1 MRKRL
6 LHILL
11 FLLAFVCVDRLIG
24 WGLNV
29 GLNRYFGLTQH
40 SEVLFVG
47 HSHLM
52 LAVDKEGFEQGT
64 ATEVSKY
71 CREGVNVADRLE
83 MVRQFLASPYSDS
96 LKVVIYGV
104 DQFMFT
110 GEGLSMNSYKLFY
123 PFMDEPHIDHY
134 IRRSTDLY
142 DYLTHKSICSLR
154 YSDALLNSSIRGWAG
169 NWENYKIGKLD
180 VIALEKQVAQN
191 AQRHI
196 KFELALIESFEQTLR
211 LLTSKGITVI
221 LVNTPIAKPLNGY
234 EPELYSRFIQYMQR
248 KDASST
254 HIIYWDL
261 NPAFSDHYDLFFD
274 PIHLNVE
281 GQRVIN
287 EELVKRFNAIKH
299 QL

>member
-123 PFMDEPHIDHY
+123 PSWTSH
-134 IRRSTDLY
+134 T
-142 DYLTHKSICSLR
+142 LTTI
-154 YSDALLNSSIRGWAG
+154 SDGRQTYTITSPTSPSALFATQML
-169 NWENYKIGKLD
+169 
-180 VIALEKQVAQN
+180 
-191 AQRHI
+191 
-196 KFELALIESFEQTLR
+196 
-211 LLTSKGITVI
+211 
-221 LVNTPIAKPLNGY
+221 
-234 EPELYSRFIQYMQR
+234 
-248 KDASST
+248 SST
-254 HIIYWDL
+254 VPYAD
-261 NPAFSDHYDLFFD
+261 
-274 PIHLNVE
+274 
-281 GQRVIN
+281 GQEIGRTTRLGN
-287 EELVKRFNAIKH
+287 
-299 QL
+299 